1 MHSYPQKCLL
11 GAIDK
16 LENNFP
22 DFFRVE
28 NVRLVRLEQNV
39 FFTNRQSIGM
49 GGVLKTLIKLSLL
62 RKIH

>member
-1 MHSYPQKCLL
+1 MYSYPQKCIL

-22 DFFRVE
+22 DFFRVK

-39 FFTNRQSIGM
+39 FFFTNRQSIGM
-49 GGVLKTLIKLSLL
+49 GGGVS
-62 RKIH
+62 

>member
-1 MHSYPQKCLL
+1 MHPYPQKCLL
-11 GAIDK
+11 GAIGK

-39 FFTNRQSIGM
+39 FFLPTDNQLEL
-49 GGVLKTLIKLSLL
+49 GGGGS
-62 RKIH
+62 